1 MDILNN
7 REIATGV
14 WLLTF
19 FIWASTKKEV
29 RESFR
34 TVVAAFLSRF
44 IIVPIILMVS
54 YITLLL
60 IGLES
65 IGLWENHQV
74 KNVVFWFFT
83 AAMYSFFK
91 VTKAAEDKHYF
102 SHAVRD
108 NLKIIVVL
116 QFVISVYTF
125 SLWVE
130 LIFVPVISMLV
141 VVMTYAQSDEK
152 YKPAEK
158 LVSKLVE
165 GIGLFIIAYTVYMIF
180 ADFGELAQT
189 KSIYDLL
196 VPTTLSIMLLPFLYL
211 LATYTSYQGVFVRL
225 KFWIKE
231 PSLLRYTKWSTIK
244 RFHFRF
250 AKLVRWF
257 DSVPRINIES
267 KADVDKSIENVFR
280 QLREESN
287 PPTVDKRLGW
297 SPHIA
302 KDYLA
307 GVGIET
313 GFYKNIYDDTW
324 HVSSKYLEMGNSIM
338 PNNIAYYVEG
348 NREVAK
354 SIKLKLNVNEP
365 SESADAKE
373 KFLNI
378 ANLLCWQA
386 INSELPD
393 SLRDAISEE
402 KNSEIAT
409 ENRKLSIVKSAW
421 GNTERYDLMFK
432 LEVTDENDE
441 LMAGT

>member
-14 WLLTF
+14 WLLAF
-19 FIWASTKKEV
+19 FIWVSTKREV
-29 RESFR
+29 RKSFR
-34 TVVAAFLSRF
+34 AVVAAFLSRF
-44 IIVPIILMVS
+44 ILVPIILMVS
-54 YITLLL
+54 YIILLL
-60 IGLES
+60 IGLEC

-74 KNVVFWFFT
+74 KNVVLWFFT

-91 VTKAAEDKHYF
+91 VTKAAEDKHNF
-102 SHAVRD
+102 SHAVRE

-141 VVMTYAQSDEK
+141 AVMTYTQSYEK
-152 YKPAEK
+152 YKPVET

-180 ADFGELAQT
+180 AAFGDLAQT

-211 LATYTSYQGVFVRL
+211 LATYTSYQEVFVRL
-225 KFWIKE
+225 NVWIKE
-231 PSLLRYTKWSTIK
+231 PSLLRYTKWATIK

-250 AKLVRWF
+250 AKLVRWS
-257 DSVPRINIES
+257 DSVSRINIES

-280 QLREESN
+280 QLKEESN
-287 PPTVDKRLGW
+287 PPTVDKRFGW

-307 GVGIET
+307 EVGIET
-313 GFYKNIYDDTW
+313 GYYKSIYDDTW
-324 HVSSKYLEMGNSIM
+324 HVSSKHLELGNGIM
-338 PNNIAYYVEG
+338 SNNIAYYVEG

-354 SIKLKLNVNEP
+354 SLKLELNVNKP
-365 SESADAKE
+365 SESFDAKE
-373 KFLNI
+373 LFLSI
-378 ANLLCWQA
+378 ADLLCLQA
-386 INSELPD
+386 ADSELPV

-421 GNTERYDLMFK
+421 GNSERYDLKFK
-432 LEVTDENDE
+432 LEAT
-441 LMAGT
+441 GKR

>member
-14 WLLTF
+14 WLLAF

-34 TVVAAFLSRF
+34 AVVAVFLSRF
-44 IIVPIILMVS
+44 ILVPVILMVS
-54 YITLLL
+54 YIALLL
-60 IGLES
+60 IGMES

-116 QFVISVYTF
+116 QFVISLYTF

-130 LIFVPVISMLV
+130 LIFVPVISILV
-141 VVMTYAQSDEK
+141 AVMTYAQSNEK

-231 PSLLRYTKWSTIK
+231 PSLLRYTKWATIK

-257 DSVPRINIES
+257 DSVPRINIKS
-267 KADVDKSIENVFR
+267 KADVDKSIDNVFR
-280 QLREESN
+280 QLKEESN
-287 PPTVDKRLGW
+287 PSTVDKRLGW

-307 GVGIET
+307 GVGIVT
-313 GFYKNIYDDTW
+313 GFYKNIYDDIW

-354 SIKLKLNVNEP
+354 SLKLKLNVNEP
-365 SESADAKE
+365 SESSDAKE
-373 KFLNI
+373 QFLNI
-378 ANLLCWQA
+378 ANLLCCQA
-386 INSELPD
+386 IDSELPD
-393 SLRDAISEE
+393 SLRDAISQE

-421 GNTERYDLMFK
+421 DKAERYDLMF
-432 LEVTDENDE
+432 
-441 LMAGT
+441 